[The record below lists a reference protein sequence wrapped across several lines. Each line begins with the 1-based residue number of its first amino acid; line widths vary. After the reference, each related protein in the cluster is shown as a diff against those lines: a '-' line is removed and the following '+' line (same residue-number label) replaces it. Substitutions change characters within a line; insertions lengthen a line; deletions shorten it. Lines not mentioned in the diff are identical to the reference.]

1 MISRAEPIISARNE
15 KNPPLETK
23 NRNETWESP
32 SLRGLSLR
40 FMDFVGDYSSYFD
53 VARRNVAD
61 KARCY
66 LAGLLMKAPRKNME
80 RMEEYVEKYDYE
92 AQQQF
97 LSDSP
102 WDHRSLMDRVA
113 TDAGKLLGGPE
124 CGLLIDESGF
134 QKKGRMSVGVAR
146 QWIGRL
152 GKQDNGQ
159 VGVFTALSDGV
170 GSALIDGRL
179 YLPEEWTEDAERCD
193 KAKVPDAER
202 VFRTKLELALESV
215 RNAVDLGLEFGW
227 VGFDAFYGSAPWL
240 LREIDDM
247 GLVFVGDVRLSQS
260 VYEQDP
266 RPCFRQRK
274 DGRSTKPRT
283 DEAFVPIAESF
294 SGDLS
299 LGWEEIEIR
308 EGTKGKLRVSACR
321 KRVWLWDGA
330 EDRARCWWAVCTL
343 DESSGDTKFLLSNA
357 SEDVTLRELVRRH
370 AVRFWVER
378 SFQDAKTSVG
388 MADYQ
393 ARGWKAWHHHMAMVM
408 LAMLFLLYERRVHMV
423 EVEMLSCQDLVELLN
438 HFLPRRDL
446 TLDAV
451 LANIERRHRKRRDAT
466 ESARRRDRIQEEMR
480 TAANQI

>member
-1 MISRAEPIISARNE
+1 MVGPAEPIISARNE
-15 KNPPLETK
+15 KNPPPNPK
-23 NRNETWESP
+23 NRNEIRESP

-40 FMDFVGDYSSYFD
+40 FMEFVGEYSSFFD

-80 RMEEYVEKYDYE
+80 CMGDYVEEFDYQ

-102 WDHRSLMDRVA
+102 WDHRALMDRIA
-113 TDAGKLLGGPE
+113 CDASALLGGPE
-124 CGLLIDESGF
+124 CGLLIDETGF
-134 QKKGRMSVGVAR
+134 AKKGTESVGVGR

-159 VGVFTALSDGV
+159 VGVFAALSDGV

-179 YLPEEWTEDAERCD
+179 YLPEEWTGDAARCE
-193 KAKVPDAER
+193 KAKVPEAER

-215 RNAVDLGLEFGW
+215 RNAVALGLDFGW

-247 GLVFVGDVRLSQS
+247 GLVFVGDVRTNQT
-260 VYEQDP
+260 VYGQDP
-266 RPCFRQRK
+266 RPFVPK
-274 DGRSTKPRT
+274 GRGGKPGRPRPT
-283 DEAFVPIAESF
+283 VEAVPIAESF
-294 SGDLS
+294 SEDLS
-299 LGWEEIEIR
+299 LQWEEIEIR
-308 EGTKGKLRVSACR
+308 DGAKGKLRVSACR
-321 KRVWLWDGA
+321 KRVWLWNGT

-343 DESSGDTKFLLSNA
+343 DEASGDTKFFLSNA
-357 SEDVTLRELVRRH
+357 PADTTLRELVRRH

-378 SFQDAKTSVG
+378 GFQDAKTSVG

-408 LAMLFLLYERRVHMV
+408 LAMLFLLRERRVHMV
-423 EVEMLSCQDLVELLN
+423 DVEMLSCQDVVELLN

-451 LANIERRHRKRRDAT
+451 LANIERRHRRRTEAM
-466 ESARRRDRIQEEMR
+466 ESARRRDRLLNER
-480 TAANQI
+480 PTATNLF

>member
-1 MISRAEPIISARNE
+1 MEFAGEYTS
-15 KNPPLETK
+15 
-23 NRNETWESP
+23 
-32 SLRGLSLR
+32 
-40 FMDFVGDYSSYFD
+40 FFD

-80 RMEEYVEKYDYE
+80 CMEEYVEEFDYQ

-102 WDHRSLMDRVA
+102 WDHRELMDRIA
-113 TDAGKLLGGPE
+113 RDAGALLGGPD
-124 CGLLIDESGF
+124 CGLLIDETGF
-134 QKKGRMSVGVAR
+134 AKKGTGSVGVAR

-159 VGVFTALSDGV
+159 VGVFAALGDGV

-179 YLPEEWTEDAERCD
+179 YLPEEWAADPGRCR
-193 KAKVPDAER
+193 KAKVPEAEQ
-202 VFRTKLELALESV
+202 VFRTKLELALESI
-215 RNAVDLGLEFGW
+215 RNAVALGLDFGW

-240 LREIDDM
+240 LREIDGM
-247 GLVFVGDVRLSQS
+247 GLVFVGDVRTNQA
-260 VYEQDP
+260 VYGEDP
-266 RPCFRQRK
+266 RPFVPQ
-274 DGRSTKPRT
+274 GRSGRAGRPRT
-283 DEAFVPIAESF
+283 AAESEPIAESF

-299 LGWEEIEIR
+299 IQWEEIEIR
-308 EGTKGKLRVSACR
+308 DGTRGTLRVSACR
-321 KRVWLWDGA
+321 KRVWLWDGT

-343 DESSGDTKFLLSNA
+343 DEASGDTKFFLSNA
-357 SEDVTLRELVRRH
+357 PEDATLRELVRRH

-378 SFQDAKTSVG
+378 GFQDAKTSLG

-408 LAMLFLLYERRVHMV
+408 LAMLFLLRERRVHMV
-423 EVEMLSCQDLVELLN
+423 DVEMLSCQDVVELLN

-451 LANIERRHRKRRDAT
+451 LENIERRHRKRTDAI
-466 ESARRRDRIQEEMR
+466 ESARRRDRLLNEMR
-480 TAANQI
+480 AATNEF